1 MPVLIFLILLFSW
14 KSSASSLA
22 QPSKQE
28 LSKLLEANDCSG
40 VPIMARQ
47 ILERTPEDLEALQ
60 AIERCTRQ
68 DSWNRYTDKA
78 KEILDNSKLISLVP
92 EIFRITQIQQLGKE
106 KLSVADYLALSEF
119 YQKLGEPEKE
129 LQMLEEALNK
139 NKNDPRI
146 KLIVARSQ
154 FESGNH
160 TAARASY
167 REYLEKGQ
175 QHSDRLYFL
184 LYVTA
189 MAYPILVLSFLVVS
203 IWGFGY
209 FLKSQVLKRTETS
222 TLLSVVGVV
231 TPGVL
236 AFEFFKTGSVIPLGV
251 LLVSALFEGLLCVG
265 IPLWR
270 RWLRQITNS
279 TLRMVFS
286 ILNGVRF
293 ARVIV
298 SIPTGWRVLI
308 SLGTLF
314 VLGTVAPLIEKGDL
328 RYAVSGIC
336 LFLFYGTVGSL
347 IVTVVRSSKSLQNS
361 MRWIGLS
368 ATLPFVVS
376 YVLSHWA
383 ELGQPF
389 VYARIPSVQALQG
402 FLNYLIFWGFSVVLA
417 LHLSKILA
425 DALIQPLKEILGK
438 VQLIESGNFTVRA
451 TSISQDE
458 LGDLAHAVNHMAEGL
473 QRREY
478 VEKTFSRYID
488 PKVAERILSGNE
500 NEVNITGQRLLAT
513 VLFADIRGF
522 TKLSEQMPPEEVIK
536 VLNIYFTKMVAV
548 IRNHGGVIDKFIG
561 DAMLCVWGVPHPIQ
575 NGTERAIQ
583 CAWKMQKEMELLNQ
597 DFTKKSIPPIGVGIG
612 IHFGTVVAGTLGSSD
627 RMEYTVIGDVVNT
640 AQRVESKAPANAIL
654 LTQEAFDEV
663 KDLVTAQS
671 IGMFSLKGKA
681 LPVPLWQ
688 IQEMKEAV
696 KEVAA

>member
-1 MPVLIFLILLFSW
+1 MPVLIFFIFII
-14 KSSASSLA
+14 SSKTPANSLPQSS
-22 QPSKQE
+22 QQE
-28 LSKLLEANDCSG
+28 LRKLLEANNCLS
-40 VPIMARQ
+40 VPTLARQ
-47 ILERTPEDLEALQ
+47 ILEKAPDDLEALR
-60 AIERCTRQ
+60 AIEKCTRE
-68 DSWNRYTDKA
+68 DNRNRYTNKA
-78 KEILDNSKLISLVP
+78 KEILDNSKLLSLVP
-92 EIFRITQIQQLGKE
+92 EIFRLGQTQQLSKE

-154 FESGNH
+154 FDSGNH
-160 TAARASY
+160 EAARASY
-167 REYLEKGQ
+167 RDYLTNSQ

-184 LYVTA
+184 IYVTA
-189 MAYPILVLSFLVVS
+189 MAYPLFVLPFLISFL
-203 IWGFGY
+203 WGFG
-209 FLKSQVLKRTETS
+209 FVLKSRIFQVNGTS
-222 TLLSVVGVV
+222 PILLSIGLA
-231 TPGVL
+231 TPLVL
-236 AFEFFKTGSVIPLGV
+236 AFEFHKTGSVIPLGIP
-251 LLVSALFEGLLCVG
+251 LASSLFAGCLCVG

-270 RWLRQITNS
+270 RWLGQGVNT
-279 TLRMVFS
+279 TLKLVGS
-286 ILNGVRF
+286 ILNGVKF
-293 ARVIV
+293 ARVV
-298 SIPTGWRVLI
+298 TSIPTGWRVLI

-314 VLGTVAPLIEKGDL
+314 VLGTVTPLIEKGDL
-328 RYAVSGIC
+328 RYALSGIC

-361 MRWIGLS
+361 MRWIGL
-368 ATLPFVVS
+368 AGTLPFVVS
-376 YVLSHWA
+376 YVISHWS

-389 VYARIPSVQALQG
+389 VYARIPSNQALQG
-402 FLNYLIFWGFSVVLA
+402 FFNYLIFWAFSMVLA

-425 DALIQPLKEILGK
+425 DALIQPLKEILNK
-438 VQLIESGNFTVRA
+438 VELIEGGNFTARA
-451 TSISQDE
+451 TAVSQDE
-458 LGDLAHAVNHMAEGL
+458 LGALAQAVNHMAEGL

-488 PKVAERILSGNE
+488 PKLAARILSGNE
-500 NEVNITGQRLLAT
+500 NEVNIAGQRLVAT

-522 TKLSEQMPPEEVIK
+522 TNLSEQIPPEEVIQ
-536 VLNIYFTKMVAV
+536 VLNCYFTKMVSTV
-548 IRNHGGVIDKFIG
+548 RSHGGVIDKFIG
-561 DAMLCVWGVPHPIQ
+561 DAMLCVWGVPHPVQ
-575 NGTERAIQ
+575 KGTECAVQ
-583 CAWKMQKEMELLNQ
+583 CAWQMQKDMQILNQ
-597 DFTKKSIPPIGVGIG
+597 EFIKRNIPPIGVGIG
-612 IHFGTVVAGTLGSSD
+612 IHFGPVVAGTLGSSD

-640 AQRVESKAPANAIL
+640 AQRVESKALANTIL

-688 IQEMKEAV
+688 IQKLKEVV